1 MACTW
6 PPPARYLSGCRR
18 PEPSDAAP
26 AGGIRRRAIPF
37 PSGRGGGTQRTRDG
51 ESSVIRGGTR
61 GTQTENTRSGMSNGG
76 MSSGRLTRERGDV
89 RTGRAKRARRVVRA
103 NAERARGA
111 ASAPAAGPHGSPAGS
126 WCVLE
131 GELVDVLVGIASGGG
146 VRIRLLAPPAPGR
159 VMSRIKG

>member
-1 MACTW
+1 MAGS
-6 PPPARYLSGCRR
+6 LV
-18 PEPSDAAP
+18 
-26 AGGIRRRAIPF
+26 
-37 PSGRGGGTQRTRDG
+37 RG
-51 ESSVIRGGTR
+51 E
-61 GTQTENTRSGMSNGG
+61 
-76 MSSGRLTRERGDV
+76 V